1 MTVQKSPRAL
11 PWKRTELAWIGAMLV
26 AALGCGEQADA
37 RDEANALM
45 TSLHAVSDEGSFV
58 DRSAALTRLNQLPLH
73 FAPHIQTRDV
83 CSAAH
88 KGLLE
93 AEIAQAEARRALAS
107 VSDGAG
113 AENPGK
119 LERGQAESIAAD
131 IERSNRALAMAK
143 ERFPECEK
151 ALRGLVRDGR

>member
-1 MTVQKSPRAL
+1 M
-11 PWKRTELAWIGAMLV
+11 GAGLV
-26 AALGCGEQADA
+26 AASGCGEKANA

-45 TSLHAVSDEGSFV
+45 TSINAVADEGSFV
-58 DRSAALTRLNQLPLH
+58 ERSAALERLNQLSLH

-107 VSDGAG
+107 VGEGNGEA
-113 AENPGK
+113 NLPK
-119 LERGQAESIAAD
+119 LEKAQAESIAAD
-131 IERSNRALAMAK
+131 IERSNQALASAK
-143 ERFPECEK
+143 VGFPKCEQ
-151 ALRGLVRDGR
+151 ALRGLLREAR